1 MILCILNIIKKYFTN
16 MFKSATTTMF
26 GLLLI
31 VSLIMLISSSFNL
44 NIFSNAMAVIL
55 NPHLDSITLSSP
67 SNEPYGE
74 AKSNYYQL
82 PQKQQ
87 QQQQEEYQKDT
98 NTYDN
103 NAYTDN
109 NSYNRNYDD
118 YDNYNSNYPGKSN
131 YDSLKIEGTFFVSD
145 AGESH
150 GGFEFT
156 AEYKT
161 EFDVTNGIG
170 TLTITQVTGLGDPL
184 EKHVYSITDLKIK
197 ENNKITMNIDEYP
210 VELIFVQSNVI
221 WNHQFDNNYIA
232 SWGDFA
238 PENEIKGM
246 ISPIIFPGLP
256 DFWYVELRI
265 PTAY

>member
-1 MILCILNIIKKYFTN
+1 MDKPVTTIFGILLTGS
-16 MFKSATTTMF
+16 MTMLF
-26 GLLLI
+26 LLP
-31 VSLIMLISSSFNL
+31 FNL
-44 NIFSNAMAVIL
+44 NIFSNAMAVEES
-55 NPHLDSITLSSP
+55 NPYTNNDDYLQRYEKFYKDDSFR
-67 SNEPYGE
+67 EVYY
-74 AKSNYYQL
+74 NYHKQHHQL
-82 PQKQQ
+82 GQQ
-87 QQQQEEYQKDT
+87 QQQSEEYKKDA
-98 NTYDN
+98 
-103 NAYTDN
+103 NAYDKKGYQDTGN
-109 NSYNRNYDD
+109 NSYNRI
-118 YDNYNSNYPGKSN
+118 YDNYYSHYPGKPY
-131 YDSLKIEGTFFVSD
+131 YDSLKTEGTFFVSD

-197 ENNKITMNIDEYP
+197 KFNKITMNIDEYP
-210 VELIFVQSNVI
+210 VELIFVKNDII

-232 SWGDFA
+232 SWGGFA